1 MILSKGLPVTIRLL
15 MGLSS
20 EVITMSKNN
29 AAKDTNDVE
38 KTLVEYISNQVANK
52 ASDVRESDDRHKDA
66 LISLLKQQ
74 FWWEHTKE
82 R

>member
-66 LISLLKQQ
+66 LISLLEQQ

>member
-1 MILSKGLPVTIRLL
+1 
-15 MGLSS
+15 
-20 EVITMSKNN
+20 MSKNN